1 MGNNVWQWICRV
13 LLSISLS
20 LLISCE
26 APTFPPGKYFYG
38 SQLLLAQAIAQTDLQ
53 RVKELAIKTDLNTP
67 GKQDMTLLYY
77 AFMAAKSRKPEQLKV
92 ITELV
97 KSGAD
102 PLQKVPDMS
111 SVANIMARSANP
123 EYIEALI
130 NGGMSP
136 NAITEDTPIFF
147 YAARDTTLDT
157 LKLFLSR
164 GADINLQDDL
174 GLTVVMDSLISDQL
188 LATEWLLNHGATPL
202 VAQKNSGWTFMHQLK
217 DMITRC
223 NDIETKKKLIALQQ
237 LAIEKGGT
245 EYHGE

>member
-1 MGNNVWQWICRV
+1 M
-13 LLSISLS
+13 SKY
-20 LLISCE
+20 
-26 APTFPPGKYFYG
+26 PPEKYFYG
-38 SQLLLAQAIAQTDLQ
+38 SQLLLAQAIAKTDLQ

-77 AFMAAKSRKPEQLKV
+77 AFMAAKSRKPEQLTV

-97 KSGAD
+97 RAGAD
-102 PLQKVPDMS
+102 PLQNVPDMGT
-111 SVANIMARSANP
+111 VADFYANSPHP

-136 NAITEDTPIFF
+136 NAITKNVPVFF
-147 YAARDTTLDT
+147 QAARDTTLDT
-157 LKLFLSR
+157 LKLFFSR

-174 GLTVVMDSLISDQL
+174 GYTVVMDSLISDQL
-188 LATEWLLNHGATPL
+188 IATEWLLNYGATPL
-202 VAQKNSGWTFMHQLK
+202 VAQKNSGWTFMHELK
-217 DMITRC
+217 DSIIRC

-237 LAIEKGGT
+237 LAIEKGGA